1 MELQAYSQDKF
12 IYCEWSWSRIYK
24 KNNIYNLV
32 VDNFEKA
39 YLIFLIFFIVLGK

>member
-1 MELQAYSQDKF
+1 MDLQAYSQDKF
-12 IYCEWSWSRIYK
+12 IYCKWCWSRIYQ

-39 YLIFLIFFIVLGK
+39 